1 MKSSKP
7 NVKPFWRA
15 LLILYSLFM
24 LWLLFVRSAG
34 GIEGLSY
41 QEQLGYNRNLRHFF
55 TIGNYLWVV
64 FHSDNAYLVRH
75 CFINLAG
82 NVLLFIPIG
91 FLLPKVS
98 KALRNFL
105 RFFLLRF
112 AIMLAVELLQLGTL
126 LGSFDVDDLILH
138 LSGMS
143 LGFLL
148 ERIIR
153 R

>member
-1 MKSSKP
+1 MKRSKP
-7 NVKPFWRA
+7 NTKPLWRG

-24 LWLLFVRSAG
+24 LWLLFGRSAG
-34 GIEGLSY
+34 WIEGLTY
-41 QEQLGYNRNLRHFF
+41 EEQLGYNRNLKPFF
-55 TIGNYLWVV
+55 TIGNYLWAV
-64 FHSDNAYLVRH
+64 FHSSNAYLVRH

-82 NVLLFIPIG
+82 NVLLFIPVG

-98 KALRNFL
+98 KALQNFL
-105 RFFLLRF
+105 RFFLLCF
-112 AIMLAVELLQLGTL
+112 AIMLAVELLQLVTL
-126 LGSFDVDDLILH
+126 LGCFDVDDLILN

-148 ERIIR
+148 ERITR

>member
-7 NVKPFWRA
+7 NAKPFWRA

-24 LWLLFVRSAG
+24 LWLLFGRSAG
-34 GIEGLSY
+34 WIERLTY
-41 QEQLGYNRNLRHFF
+41 EEQLGYNRNLKPFF

-64 FHSDNAYLVRH
+64 FHSSNAYLVRH

-82 NVLLFIPIG
+82 NVLLFIPVG

-98 KALRNFL
+98 KALRNFF
-105 RFFLLRF
+105 RFFLLCF
-112 AIMLAVELLQLGTL
+112 VVMLAVELLQLVTL
-126 LGSFDVDDLILH
+126 LGSFDVDDLILN

-148 ERIIR
+148 AHFTEK
-153 R
+153 

>member
-7 NVKPFWRA
+7 NAKPLWRA
-15 LLILYSLFM
+15 LLILYSLVM
-24 LWLLFVRSAG
+24 LWLLFGRSAG
-34 GIEGLSY
+34 WMEGLTY
-41 QEQLGYNRNLRHFF
+41 EEQLGCNRNLRPFF

-64 FHSDNAYLVRH
+64 FHSSNAYLVRH

-98 KALRNFL
+98 RAMQNYL
-105 RFFLLRF
+105 RFFLLCF
-112 AIMLAVELLQLGTL
+112 AIMLAVELLQLVTL
-126 LGSFDVDDLILH
+126 LGSFDVDDLILN

-148 ERIIR
+148 ERITR